1 MSSDSLEQL
10 LDELDEA
17 KRSFGT
23 DDGARV
29 EKLISSLA
37 RHEFSDV
44 ESLIRFH
51 EALLFICAH
60 PQSRKALKL
69 AEASLSSFADRVEK
83 LRLSGEDLT
92 PFDYIEYS
100 GIAGTVLHGTYS
112 YGIARWLVDKHR
124 RAVEVD
130 WERV

>member
-29 EKLISSLA
+29 EKLLASLA

-51 EALLFICAH
+51 EALLFICAY
-60 PQSRKALKL
+60 PQSRKALQL
-69 AEASLSSFADRVEK
+69 AEAVLSSFADRCRK
-83 LRLSGEDLT
+83 ASFIGQR
-92 PFDYIEYS
+92 PYAI
-100 GIAGTVLHGTYS
+100 
-112 YGIARWLVDKHR
+112 
-124 RAVEVD
+124 
-130 WERV
+130 